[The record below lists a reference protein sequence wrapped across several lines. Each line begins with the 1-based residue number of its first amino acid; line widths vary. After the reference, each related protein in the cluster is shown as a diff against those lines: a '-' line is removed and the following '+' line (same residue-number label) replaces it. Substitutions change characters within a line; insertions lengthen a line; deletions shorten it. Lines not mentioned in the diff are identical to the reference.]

1 MRRHPGF
8 LTTFGCALGLLI
20 LATACDTSLP
30 VPMPDLRD
38 KVVEAV
44 QPRLDARAARLE
56 TRKVRDLY
64 EVKVWVKD
72 PATGQ
77 ERISAICWFDAR
89 KQLTLVRYP

>member
-8 LTTFGCALGLLI
+8 LTTLGCALGLL
-20 LATACDTSLP
+20 LLTACDTTLP
-30 VPMPDLRD
+30 VPLPELRG

-44 QPRLDARAARLE
+44 QPRVDARTARLE

-64 EVKVWVKD
+64 EVKVWTRD

-77 ERISAICWFDAR
+77 ERVAAICWFDAR